1 MKKLAWRKR
10 LKNKKEHIVYCGNI
24 SNTIFKTGG
33 IKIKNMTNRFQ
44 NSNWIVKLWRLRHY
58 TYIPFKYIWYMYIR
72 PMKIP
77 ETEYDHELCM
87 VTPNNK
93 VTTPNNKQLWSI
105 LIGSAQCDMKWIYT
119 TEEAMSKIK
128 R

>member
-1 MKKLAWRKR
+1 
-10 LKNKKEHIVYCGNI
+10 
-24 SNTIFKTGG
+24 
-33 IKIKNMTNRFQ
+33 
-44 NSNWIVKLWRLRHY
+44 
-58 TYIPFKYIWYMYIR
+58 
-72 PMKIP
+72 MKIP